1 MMSVNFIGPKYF
13 RNSAGFSESV
23 AHIRRIIHLA
33 STTSLYTRKCHRRS
47 NEGELTLKILLK
59 NASDLSLCHPPT
71 DECLGLHPAA
81 DACDCQEVVV
91 YSVLMPYYPA
101 FRTSPFPCAHPY
113 RIHTPCKRML
123 AHQPL
128 SRVRL
133 ARRV

>member
-33 STTSLYTRKCHRRS
+33 STTSLYTRKCHRRL

-71 DECLGLHPAA
+71 DECLGKLFYIQVQMRLFVHLHSPAPIPTA
-81 DACDCQEVVV
+81 FILLV
-91 YSVLMPYYPA
+91 SV
-101 FRTSPFPCAHPY
+101 C
-113 RIHTPCKRML
+113 
-123 AHQPL
+123 
-128 SRVRL
+128 
-133 ARRV
+133 